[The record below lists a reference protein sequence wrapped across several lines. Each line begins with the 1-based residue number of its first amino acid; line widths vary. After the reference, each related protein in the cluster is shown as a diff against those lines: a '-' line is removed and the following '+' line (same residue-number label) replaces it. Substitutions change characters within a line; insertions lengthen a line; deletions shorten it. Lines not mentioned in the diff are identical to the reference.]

1 MKRCLNC
8 MKEYEADLCKC
19 PHCNYEENTKPA
31 EPYHLV
37 PGLILNQKYTIG
49 TVIGF
54 GGFGVIYKAWDNNLK
69 KIVAVKEYYPTAFLS
84 RMPGETQAIVFNPQ
98 NTEDFNRGK
107 AEFLAEARN
116 LAKFNQHPNIV
127 HVYDFFEANGTA
139 YFVMEYLDGFNLNVY
154 MQVLKKQKKTV
165 DVETAKKITIAVLK
179 ALKVLHEK
187 KIIHRDI
194 KPSNIFLC
202 RNGDVKLIDLG
213 AASFSDLD
221 KELTRAIVITPCYA
235 PVEQYDMKSKQGPF
249 TDIYAVGAVL
259 YEMLTGIKP
268 AEAVN
273 RKIKDTMQEP
283 AHINGSVPK
292 KLSAACMRAMAVKSE
307 IRFQNVD
314 QFLNAITKQKK
325 VRTDQEEIRFRNIRR
340 IIVILLILALIGV
353 AAYNIYLQYQKK
365 YEEAVLPE
373 AELSVWLP
381 YEEDMSEEDTLELL
395 QLMTEEYLQNNPAIS
410 VSYKAIPDE
419 QYEEELIQALST
431 GEGPDVFDSSCLGDE
446 YTVQFAQ
453 LDDLYSFPAYSGSDY
468 VLLNDYKSYILEQKQ
483 LPLSFDIPILY
494 ENTIS
499 EKKQTSDLSVI
510 ADADKTEFLKEK
522 SRYYLGNTRD
532 YADVQETFAAVYQV
546 GQIADYKDLEGEFV
560 NLWSIRSDVSEDEY
574 NAAVRL
580 LYYYLSETAQDYYTI
595 QNNHAIPVNKTILN
609 TYKDIYDEFDISD
622 DILKELSFVN
632 EK

>member
-8 MKEYEADLCKC
+8 MKEYEADLCRC

-37 PGLILNQKYTIG
+37 PGLILNQKYCIG

-139 YFVMEYLDGFNLNVY
+139 YFVMEYLDGFNLNIY
-154 MQVLKKQKKTV
+154 LQVLKKQNKTV
-165 DVETAKKITIAVLK
+165 DIETAKKITIAILT
-179 ALKVLHEK
+179 ALKILHRK

-273 RKIKDTMQEP
+273 RKIKDTTKEP
-283 AHINGSVPK
+283 ALINKSVPK
-292 KLSAACMRAMAVKSE
+292 KLSAVCMRAMAVKSE

-314 QFLNAITKQKK
+314 QFLNALTKQKK
-325 VRTDQEEIRFRNIRR
+325 VRTDQEEIRFRNIRLS
-340 IIVILLILALIGV
+340 IVISLIMILIGFV
-353 AAYNIYLQYQKK
+353 AYKIYLKYQEK
-365 YEEAVLPE
+365 YNEAFLPE
-373 AELSVWLP
+373 AELSVWIP
-381 YEEDMSEEDTLELL
+381 YEEDMNEEDALELL
-395 QLMTEEYLQNNPAIS
+395 QLMTEEYLQNNPTIS
-410 VSYKAIPDE
+410 VSYRAIPDE

-446 YTVQFAQ
+446 YEKQFAD
-453 LDDLYSFPAYSGSDY
+453 LRDLYHFSKFSNWDY
-468 VLLNDYKSYILEQKQ
+468 VLLNGYRVYIMEHKQ

-499 EKKQTSDLSVI
+499 EQQQTEDLSEI
-510 ADADKTEFLKEK
+510 ADIDKLEFINGE

-532 YADVQETFAAVYQV
+532 YKDIQDALAAVYQID
-546 GQIADYKDLEGEFV
+546 QIMDYEGLEGEFV
-560 NLWSIRSDVSEDEY
+560 NLWSIRADISEEQH
-574 NAAVRL
+574 NAAIRL
-580 LYYYLSETAQDYYTI
+580 LYYYLQETAQDYYTI
-595 QNNHAIPVNKTILN
+595 QNDHAIPVNKMVLN
-609 TYKDIYDEFDISD
+609 TYKDIYDELYIPD
-622 DILKELSFVN
+622 DQIGKLSFIN
-632 EK
+632 